1 MRQKI
6 RRGERKKNVL
16 FRRTKTQIVKD
27 IRAGGTATLND
38 QVCPDLRFGIELG

>member
-16 FRRTKTQIVKD
+16 FRGTKTQIVKD